1 MTKSNVRIGEIL
13 VKKGMISE
21 AQLHDALLS
30 QKITPAFL
38 GAILVNKGIIASM
51 QLAEALS
58 EQFDLPLVELKS
70 QYTDMELTRGFS
82 SSIILDHK
90 CFPLRSDENT
100 VTVAITNPLNAV
112 AIAKVE
118 EEASPRTI
126 KWLLVTEEDMNEA
139 IKNYRQAISANI
151 QKLLRKDKESQK

>member
-13 VKKGMISE
+13 LKKGMISE

-70 QYTDMELTRGFS
+70 QYTDMELTRRFS

-118 EEASPRTI
+118 EEASPRTV
-126 KWLLVTEEDMNEA
+126 KWLLVTEDDMNEA

-151 QKLLRKDKESQK
+151 QKLLRKDKKE

>member
-51 QLAEALS
+51 QLAEALA

-70 QYTDMELTRGFS
+70 QYTDMELTRRFS

-118 EEASPRTI
+118 EEASPRTV
-126 KWLLVTEEDMNEA
+126 KWLLVTEDDMNEA

>member
-13 VKKGMISE
+13 LKKGMISE

-51 QLAEALS
+51 QLAEALA

-70 QYTDMELTRGFS
+70 QYTDMELTRRFS

-90 CFPLRSDENT
+90 CCPLRSDENT

-118 EEASPRTI
+118 EEAAPRTV
-126 KWLLVTEEDMNEA
+126 KWLLVTEDDMNEA

-151 QKLLRKDKESQK
+151 QKLLRKDKKE

>member
-13 VKKGMISE
+13 LKKGMISE

-51 QLAEALS
+51 QLAEALA

-70 QYTDMELTRGFS
+70 QYTDMELTRRFS

-118 EEASPRTI
+118 EEASPRTV
-126 KWLLVTEEDMNEA
+126 KWLLVTEDDMNEA

-151 QKLLRKDKESQK
+151 QKLLRKDKKE

>member
-1 MTKSNVRIGEIL
+1 MTKSNVRIGEIM
-13 VKKGMISE
+13 VKKGMITE
-21 AQLHDALLS
+21 AQLSDALLS

-38 GAILVNKGIIASM
+38 GTILMNKGVIASR
-51 QLAEALS
+51 QLAEAIS
-58 EQFDLPLVELKS
+58 EQFELPLVELKS
-70 QYTDMELTRGFS
+70 QYADAELTRKFS

-100 VTVAITNPLNAV
+100 VTVAIVNPLNAV

-118 EEASPRTI
+118 EEASPRTV
-126 KWLLVTEEDMNEA
+126 KWLLVTEEDMDEA
-139 IKNYRQAISANI
+139 IKNYRSSISANI

>member
-13 VKKGMISE
+13 LKKGMISE

-51 QLAEALS
+51 QLAESLA

-70 QYTDMELTRGFS
+70 QYTDMELTRRFS

-112 AIAKVE
+112 AIANVE

-151 QKLLRKDKESQK
+151 QKLLRKDKNS